1 MEVRRLKAH
10 TRSPNRG
17 LQAQAGVVT
26 PSPSGNF
33 TFQPLAPSDL
43 PMFHEWLQRPHVAQW
58 WSYPRTVEEVES
70 EYLPVALGQ
79 STTRAYIAMLDG
91 QPIGFIQSYVVL
103 GSGDCWWEHET
114 DPGARGIDQ
123 FLCNADQLNR
133 GLGSAMV
140 AAFTALLLSDPGVTK
155 IQTDPSPDNERA
167 IRSYRRA
174 GFEAVR
180 EVDTPDGRALLM
192 IKERRA
198 SLVAEEDE
206 LRL

>member
-1 MEVRRLKAH
+1 VEVRRLKAH
-10 TRSPNRG
+10 THSPNRG
-17 LQAQAGVVT
+17 LQAEAGVVT
-26 PSPSGNF
+26 TPPSGNF

-43 PMFHEWLQRPHVAQW
+43 PMFHQWLQRPHVAQW
-58 WSYPRTVEEVES
+58 WSYPRTAEEVES

-91 QPIGFIQSYVVL
+91 QPIGFIQSCVVL
-103 GSGDCWWEHET
+103 GSGDCWWEHKT
-114 DPGARGIDQ
+114 DPGVRGIDQ
-123 FLCNADQLNR
+123 FLCNVDQLNR

-140 AAFTALLLSDPGVTK
+140 AAFTALLLGDPAVTK
-155 IQTDPSPDNERA
+155 IQTDPSPDNVRA
-167 IRSYRRA
+167 IRSYKRA

-192 IKERRA
+192 VKARRA